1 MIKYH
6 KQNAL
11 QPEKDAEITLN
22 LTPLLFLLVGYVAVR
37 ALLGTLEH
45 EQGRPR

>member
-45 EQGRPR
+45 EQGRAR